1 MKVYSLIDI
10 TETKQR
16 RNNSDNVVAIGQQAN
31 WMTFVQTMML
41 RTNMMYESPTAVKY
55 TAAEL
60 KKLGFGTDY
69 KGGHTVWEVDIT
81 TDSYQTMPAVESLES
96 DFNLV
101 PTVANLT
108 ETIRINN
115 NVFRTSDQAKNI
127 LFKATE
133 NPLG

>member
-41 RTNMMYESPTAVKY
+41 RTNMMYESPRAVKY
-55 TAAEL
+55 TAAEIRE
-60 KKLGFGTDY
+60 LGFGTDY
-69 KGGHTVWEVDIT
+69 KGAHTVWEVNIT
-81 TDSYQTMPAVESLES
+81 TDNYQTMPAVESLES